1 MLATVSVSGH
11 ILLWDPRAA
20 VSVAEFHLSD
30 RLATSVAIS
39 VDGRR
44 VATGSSD
51 GRLSVFDTVKV
62 TAGVT
67 VGG

>member
-1 MLATVSVSGH
+1 
-11 ILLWDPRAA
+11 
-20 VSVAEFHLSD
+20 VAEFHLSD